1 MSAGLLVT
9 AGKSSCKHAPS
20 PIVSESSTPHA
31 SPSTVASP
39 LFCLVSLGWKEKKR
53 KERKTRAVDR
63 QPSTTVGWPRGA
75 RHPVSPR
82 HLHCLSADEVS
93 RPLGLHNQTGHHSC
107 QACSTRIACFALL
120 SFWMSF
126 SRLPASLQSAECST
140 VLTMPSYVDVEG
152 ARLCNHVVSRHIAR

>member
-1 MSAGLLVT
+1 MRPARLEVSRRRHMLHQAPLPAHTSALSAL
-9 AGKSSCKHAPS
+9 AGK
-20 PIVSESSTPHA
+20 
-31 SPSTVASP
+31 
-39 LFCLVSLGWKEKKR
+39 KR
-53 KERKTRAVDR
+53 KKERKTRAVDR

-93 RPLGLHNQTGHHSC
+93 RPLL
-107 QACSTRIACFALL
+107 ACIIKPVITPVRRAARIACFALL
-120 SFWMSF
+120 SFWMSS

-140 VLTMPSYVDVEG
+140 VLPMPSYVDVGG